1 LRRHSYRQRWQS
13 DPSPAREGGRR
24 RVLRRFLF
32 PALAAIG
39 LAVSGWLL
47 LRSPLLQVQEV
58 KVVGAERLDAAT
70 LAAASGLKGQNIL
83 FADTGKAK
91 ERLSQVALI
100 KDLSMERRWPGK
112 MVIRVNER
120 QPWGYWQ
127 VKDDIYVIDDEGFVL
142 DDDQPGE
149 GAPTIVQL
157 DSDRRWLPGERVE
170 VHAVDL
176 ARQLIESAPRSLGRA
191 VVGLEYSDRS
201 GLTVVLDGG
210 LRATFG
216 DDSDLD
222 YKISVLYV
230 LLEKAQREGREVHA
244 VDLRFGDSVSFQ

>member
-13 DPSPAREGGRR
+13 DPSAAPEGGRR
-24 RVLRRFLF
+24 RALRRL
-32 PALAAIG
+32 ALVLAVVG
-39 LAVSGWLL
+39 LAVGGWLL
-47 LRSPLLQVQEV
+47 LRSPLLRVHEV
-58 KVVGAERLDAAT
+58 KVVGAEKLDAAT
-70 LAAASGLKGQNIL
+70 LAAASGLKGENIL

-91 ERLSQVALI
+91 ERLSQVAMI
-100 KDLSMERRWPGK
+100 KDLSIERRWPGE
-112 MVIRVNER
+112 MVIKVKER

-142 DDDQPGE
+142 DNDQPGE
-149 GAPTIVQL
+149 GAPTIAQL
-157 DSDRRWLPGERVE
+157 DSDRRWLPGEQVE

-201 GLTVVLDGG
+201 GLTAVLEGG

-216 DDSDLD
+216 DDRDLD
-222 YKISVLYV
+222 YKISALYV
-230 LLEKAQREGREVHA
+230 LLEKARRDGREVHA

>member
-1 LRRHSYRQRWQS
+1 MRRRSYRQRWQS

-24 RVLRRFLF
+24 RALHRLALVL
-32 PALAAIG
+32 AVIG
-39 LAVSGWLL
+39 LAVGGWLL

-58 KVVGAERLDAAT
+58 KVVGAEKLDAAT
-70 LAAASGLKGQNIL
+70 LAAASGLEGENIL

-91 ERLSQVALI
+91 ERLSQVAMI
-100 KDLSMERRWPGK
+100 KDLSIERRWPGE
-112 MVIRVNER
+112 MVIKVKER

-127 VKDDIYVIDDEGFVL
+127 VKEQIYVIDDEGFVL
-142 DDDQPGE
+142 DNDQPGE

-157 DSDRRWLPGERVE
+157 DSERQWLPGERVE

-176 ARQLIESAPRSLGRA
+176 ARQLMESAPRSLGRS

-201 GLTVVLDGG
+201 GLTVVLEGG

-216 DDSDLD
+216 DDRDLD
-222 YKISVLYV
+222 YKISALYV
-230 LLEKAQREGREVHA
+230 LLEKARRDGREVHA

>member
-1 LRRHSYRQRWQS
+1 MRRHSYRQRWQS
-13 DPSPAREGGRR
+13 DPSPAPEGGRR
-24 RVLRRFLF
+24 RALRRL
-32 PALAAIG
+32 ALVLAVVG
-39 LAVSGWLL
+39 LAVGGWLL

-58 KVVGAERLDAAT
+58 KVVGAEKLDAAT
-70 LAAASGLKGQNIL
+70 LAAASGLEGENIL

-91 ERLSQVALI
+91 ERLSQVAMI
-100 KDLSMERRWPGK
+100 KDLSIERQWPGK
-112 MVIRVNER
+112 MVIKVKER
-120 QPWGYWQ
+120 QPWGYWR
-127 VKDDIYVIDDEGFVL
+127 VKEQIYVIDDEGFVL
-142 DDDQPGE
+142 DNDQPGE

-157 DSDRRWLPGERVE
+157 DSERQWLPGERVE

-201 GLTVVLDGG
+201 GLTVVLEGG

-216 DDSDLD
+216 DDRDLD
-222 YKISVLYV
+222 YKISALYV
-230 LLEKAQREGREVHA
+230 LLEKAQRDGREVHA